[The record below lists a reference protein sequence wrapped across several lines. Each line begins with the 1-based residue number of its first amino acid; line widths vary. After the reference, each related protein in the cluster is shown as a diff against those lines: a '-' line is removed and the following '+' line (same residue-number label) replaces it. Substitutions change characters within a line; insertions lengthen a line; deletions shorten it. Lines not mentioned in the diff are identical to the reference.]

1 MPLTFLAPFWE
12 PVQTWVAGHM
22 TLCFSGSVESMQ
34 HNLLGAVLKASSFA
48 QLHPPLPRPRNSAH
62 LLKKIMCQLGQAEQR
77 GAEFF

>member
-1 MPLTFLAPFWE
+1 
-12 PVQTWVAGHM
+12 M